1 MLWFSAVSALQKHIS
16 YLASKLGRQDFF
28 LVGGCVRDIVLWLT
42 DDPRDIDLTLAGDPK
57 SIYNAIEKKDLSHFM
72 TEKFGTMTLI
82 PKDKKML
89 WVQYEITPLRTEWW
103 YDDYRHPGEIQ
114 WSKNILDDA
123 KRRDFTINCLYYFS
137 TNTSAV
143 LDKSLANKEHRA
155 YSDELLLKQLKN
167 EWIAYIASENLI
179 IVQKHTLI
187 AQFWVDGVWDMH
199 AFLAYS
205 DFIKEGFVV
214 PSFWAKWNEAKNPG
228 NKKQDPSPAQAGSG
242 WQSLQFIIDP
252 YEWIQDLINR
262 KLKAVG
268 NPDDRFNEDALR
280 IIRAVRFVNVV
291 NQKLLTRHCEEQS
304 DEAIQNN
311 TPGSPRLTA
320 RDDGFK
326 IKTFDFDGA
335 TWLGLKK
342 NFFLLQ
348 FVAKERIKEEI
359 CKVFTHGNPFGF
371 IALLDELNV
380 LKFLFP
386 SLYAIKW
393 INQPIR
399 YHPFD
404 VYAHTLLTLKS
415 LQEINTDYLTRFGM
429 LYHDVGKADQYY
441 MHELPLDRDEV
452 RKVFGTWLNH
462 HTSGMD
468 HVQKDFWALWFS
480 SKEIDTIAWYV
491 QNHSKPG
498 DILMAPADKREKKLR
513 DMLSESGYERVKNVL
528 DITIGDRRWQMNPLQ
543 NSSDISDVD
552 VLKDMLERLN
562 TQEGQFTT
570 KQLKINGNDL
580 MKELKLKPGKKLGEL
595 LDAVFVWVRD
605 DIKARNTKAKI
616 LAYVKKL
623 VE

>member
-1 MLWFSAVSALQKHIS
+1 MI
-16 YLASKLGRQDFF
+16 YLSELSVLNTHSNYLKTKLGNENFF
-28 LVGGCVRDIVLWLT
+28 LVGGCVRDIILWLT
-42 DDPRDIDLTLAGDPK
+42 DDPKDIDLTMAGEPK
-57 SIYNAIEKKDLSHFM
+57 SIYNAIDKKDMSHFM

-82 PKDKKML
+82 PKDTKL
-89 WVQYEITPLRTEWW
+89 TGVQYEITPLRTEWA

-114 WSKNILDDA
+114 RSKNLLDDA

-137 TNTSAV
+137 TPMTPLLV
-143 LDKSLANKEHRA
+143 KSLADKKA
-155 YSDELLLKQLKN
+155 KKYSDELLLKHLKN
-167 EWIAYIASENLI
+167 EWIVYDIDNNVI
-179 IVQKHTLI
+179 IVQKHELI
-187 AQFWVDGVWDMH
+187 AQFWVDGVFDMH
-199 AFLAYS
+199 AFIAYS
-205 DFIKEGFVV
+205 DFIKEWFSV
-214 PSFWAKWNEAKNPG
+214 
-228 NKKQDPSPAQAGSG
+228 KKTTKKHTN
-242 WQSLQFIIDP
+242 LQFIIDP
-252 YEWIQDLINR
+252 YEGIQDTINK

-291 NQKLLTRHCEEQS
+291 NQKLLEK
-304 DEAIQNN
+304 N
-311 TPGSPRLTA
+311 TNQ
-320 RDDGFK
+320 K
-326 IKTFDFDGA
+326 IKTFDFDGT

-359 CKVFTHGNPFGF
+359 CKAFKHGNPFGF
-371 IALLDELNV
+371 IAILDELNL

-386 SLYAIKW
+386 ALYANKW
-393 INQPIR
+393 INQPVR

-441 MHELPLDRDEV
+441 MHELPLDREEV
-452 RKVFGTWLNH
+452 RKIFGSWLNH

-468 HVQKDFWALWFS
+468 HVKKDFGALGFS

-498 DILMAPADKREKKLR
+498 EILMAPSDKREKKLR
-513 DMLSESGYERVKNVL
+513 DMLSEAGYERVKNVL
-528 DITIGDRRWQMNPLQ
+528 DVTIGDRQGQMNPLQ
-543 NSSDISDVD
+543 NSADISDVE
-552 VLKDMLERLN
+552 VLKTMLEKLN

-580 MKELKLKPGKKLGEL
+580 MKELKIKPGKQLGEL
-595 LDAVFVWVRD
+595 LDKVFVWVRD
-605 DIKARNTKAKI
+605 DIKKRNTKKEI
-616 LAYVKKL
+616 LLYIKKL
-623 VE
+623 TK